1 MAQIPIVDLK
11 AQYLE
16 IQAEVN
22 AAIARVHER
31 GSFILG
37 AEVTAFEREFAAYCN
52 VPFAVGVASGTDA
65 LWLALAA
72 CGVASGDEV
81 IVCSH
86 TAVGTIVAIEM
97 TGATPMFVDIDL
109 ERYTLDP
116 QRVQEAISPRTRAI
130 LPVHL
135 YGCPADLNPILELA
149 RENNLRVVEDCAQAH
164 GARYAGQTVGGWG
177 DISAFSFY
185 PTKNLGAHG
194 DGGAVLTRDSLLA
207 ERVRALR
214 EYGWRERYVSEV
226 KGFNSRLD
234 ELQAAILRVK
244 LKRLDFWNARRR
256 ALAALYS
263 QTLSGA
269 ELHLPFC
276 PPDSE
281 HVFHQ
286 YVVRHPNRDEI
297 CAFLGERNIQTLI
310 HYPVPVHLQPAY
322 RGTAPRLNDLS
333 QTELAAKQVLSLP
346 IYPEMTE
353 AAVLKV
359 CEALRDYFAR

>member
-1 MAQIPIVDLK
+1 MAQIPAVDLR
-11 AQYLE
+11 AQYVE

-22 AAIARVHER
+22 AAIARVHEGGR
-31 GSFILG
+31 FILG
-37 AEVTAFEREFAAYCN
+37 SEVTAFEREFAEYCEA
-52 VPFAVGVASGTDA
+52 PFAVGVASGTDA
-65 LWLALAA
+65 LFLALKA
-72 CGVASGDEV
+72 CDIVSDDEV

-97 TGATPMFVDIDL
+97 TGATPVFVDIDL

-116 QRVQEAISPRTRAI
+116 QRVKEALSPRTRAI

-135 YGCPADLNPILELA
+135 YGCPADLNPILDLA
-149 RENNLRVVEDCAQAH
+149 KEHNLRVVEDCAQAH
-164 GARYAGQTVGGWG
+164 GARYAGKAVGGWG
-177 DISAFSFY
+177 DIAAFSFY

-194 DGGAVLTRDSLLA
+194 DGGAVLTHSSLLA

-214 EYGWRERYVSEV
+214 QYGWRDRYVSEV

-234 ELQAAILRVK
+234 EIQAAILRVK
-244 LKRLDFWNARRR
+244 LKRLDSWNDRRR

-269 ELHLPFC
+269 ELNLPKC
-276 PPDSE
+276 PLDSE

-297 CAFLGERNIQTLI
+297 RAYLSEREIQTLV

-322 RGTAPRLNDLS
+322 RETKTRSNKLS
-333 QTELAAKQVLSLP
+333 QTELAAQQVLSLP
-346 IYPEMTE
+346 IYPQMSE

-359 CEALRDYFAR
+359 CETLLDYFAR